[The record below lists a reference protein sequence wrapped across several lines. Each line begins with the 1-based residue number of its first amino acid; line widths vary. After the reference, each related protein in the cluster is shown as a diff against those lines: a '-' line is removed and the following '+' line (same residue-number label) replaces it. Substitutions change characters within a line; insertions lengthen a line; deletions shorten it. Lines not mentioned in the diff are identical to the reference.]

1 MKDWKKE
8 MDLLYH
14 LLDQEVSNYHQLIK
28 EIKIEAKCLRAGET
42 DALIRSVKAIDDRI
56 KTIRLIEEESQR
68 AAEMI
73 LNGLGKG
80 EKERTISC
88 LSSLLPPEH
97 QSRLSSYQKTLLQLK
112 AWARQ
117 INDQNTAFIREYMG
131 FLSELISP
139 LVGRWNESTGYPGH
153 KSQPAPL
160 SYALNR
166 EV

>member
-8 MDLLYH
+8 MNLLYH
-14 LLDQEVSNYHQLIK
+14 LLEQDVSNYHQLIK
-28 EIKIEAKCLRAGET
+28 EVKAEAKCLRAGDTES
-42 DALIRSVKAIDDRI
+42 LIRSVNAINDRT
-56 KTIRLIEEESQR
+56 KTIQIIEEEIER
-68 AAEMI
+68 TAEII

-80 EKERTISC
+80 EKDRALTS
-88 LSSLLPPEH
+88 LSSLLPPVH

-112 AWARQ
+112 GWARQ

-139 LVGRWNESTGYPGH
+139 LAGHWNESMGYPGH
-153 KSQPAPL
+153 KRSPVSS
-160 SYALNR
+160 SYALNQ